1 MSLIYELFFT
11 YNFKIRNVLF
21 LSLQTKRIFHH
32 NINFLILQYRWP
44 VIQEQDQTH
53 INSETH
59 SCELAILKLSCKL

>member
-1 MSLIYELFFT
+1 MFYFSRYRQKEFF
-11 YNFKIRNVLF
+11 I
-21 LSLQTKRIFHH
+21 ID